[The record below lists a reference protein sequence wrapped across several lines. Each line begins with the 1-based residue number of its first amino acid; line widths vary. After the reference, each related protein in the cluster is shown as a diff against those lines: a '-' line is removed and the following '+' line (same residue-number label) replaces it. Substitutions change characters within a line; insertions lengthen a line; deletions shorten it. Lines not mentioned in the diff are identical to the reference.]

1 MTTLKKILSYYR
13 DCYKEDS
20 SDFNLWNLNK
30 LKQEDR
36 LILEGKDEL
45 GTGFLPR
52 LPIPESFA
60 EQMAKRMAIYQR
72 EKVLLYVRY
81 ILVGKLEVQGEVKP
95 IISPLLFNEAFIEM
109 KEQDYYFSINSQT
122 PDYNEPLLQLLMPES
137 TLEIE
142 TSTAINSP
150 SYWTSLLKN
159 SPLKLDSLNLL
170 NFPSLVGDSEI
181 KKALKRKTPS
191 LLPVSMLVFVER
203 SKSSRGVLHE
213 LESIISS
220 KQTSAP
226 LKTLFTDVIAPES
239 NKTLKHNYLP
249 GLLSSPQQEV
259 LSIAANHQLGCT
271 SGPPGTGKSYTIAA
285 IAAEHMARGESVL
298 IVANNDPALDVIAEK
313 LDDNFGLSDI
323 SIRASQRRFIKKFKN
338 YLDSLLGGY
347 YNEEFNGGINSL
359 EVKLNSTSQSLNKLE
374 KSFIRF
380 CSKAIKRGKVLKKL
394 EEKEANWLKSTY
406 LLFVKSSIKRL
417 KKQWLNLDKINAQ
430 QIKREQLASHYLNTL
445 KNKNLR
451 DLIDNNRKSLVAFSK
466 AVRSRTSKS
475 QFEFFNDIE
484 YNSLLSAFPIWLVNI
499 SMLHRVLP
507 LNAEMFD
514 LVIIDEATQCNISST
529 LPALYR
535 AKRAMIVG
543 DTKQLKHYSFLA
555 KTKEEQ
561 LRVNNNL
568 TPHTKG
574 VVSYRDHSILEL
586 TLNSLH
592 SQKQVAF
599 LDEHFRSKPELIHF
613 SNQQFYQKKLKVMQ
627 HRPCTSSGH
636 LHLNRVNG
644 KRNRAGVN
652 HLETQEII
660 STIKAQINES
670 TNTGIHNS
678 IGVVSPFRKQAE
690 DIAKAIENNFDEAEI
705 SKYKIRSATPYGF
718 QGEERDIMLIS
729 FSLDDN
735 SARAAVYL
743 NKEDVFNVAITRA
756 RQKQHLFISF
766 DENNLPSQNLL
777 KKYINSISEFKANH
791 ITAKTIDE
799 FQADVIKELNKH
811 KIETWSGY
819 AIAGT
824 EIDILCR
831 HNHYLAIDLIGFPGP
846 WGNFFELNTYK
857 VFKRAGIE
865 VTPISYGLWVAD
877 KELCVQHIIKKLQM

>member
-1 MTTLKKILSYYR
+1 MTSIKNTLSYYR

-30 LKQEDR
+30 LKKENR
-36 LILEGKDEL
+36 LVLEGSDEL

-52 LPIPESFA
+52 FPIPKTFA
-60 EQMAKRMAIYQR
+60 EQMLKRVEIYQR

-81 ILVGKLEVQGEVKP
+81 LLVGKLEVQGEVKP
-95 IISPLLFNEAFIEM
+95 IISPLLFNEAFIEK
-109 KEQDYYFSINSQT
+109 KEEEYYFSINNQA
-122 PDYNEPLLQLLMPES
+122 PEPYEPLLQLLMPEN
-137 TLEIE
+137 TTEINA
-142 TSTAINSP
+142 STAISLP

-159 SPLKLDSLNLL
+159 SPLELDCLSLLDFPRLL
-170 NFPSLVGDSEI
+170 GDNEI
-181 KKALKRKTPS
+181 KKALQRKKPS

-226 LKTLFTDVIAPES
+226 LTTLFTDVTAS
-239 NKTLKHNYLP
+239 GSHKNLKYNYLP
-249 GLLSSPQQEV
+249 GLLSSPQKKV

-347 YNEEFNGGINSL
+347 YNEKFNEDIKSL
-359 EVKLNSTSQSLNKLE
+359 EDELNSTSNALNKLE
-374 KSFIRF
+374 KNFIRF
-380 CSKAIKRGKVLKKL
+380 CSKAIKRGKVLRNL
-394 EEKEANWLKSTY
+394 EQKEANWLKRTY
-406 LLFVKSSIKRL
+406 LLFVINSIKRL
-417 KKQWLNLDKINAQ
+417 KKQWLNLDEINEQ

-451 DLIDNNRKSLVAFSK
+451 NLIDNHWRSLVAFSK

-484 YNSLLSAFPIWLVNI
+484 YDTLLSAFPIWLVNI

-555 KTKEEQ
+555 KTKEDQ
-561 LRVNNNL
+561 LRVNNKL

-574 VVSYRDHSILEL
+574 VVSYRDNSILEL
-586 TLNSLH
+586 ALNSLH
-592 SQKQVAF
+592 SQQQVAF

-613 SNQQFYQKKLKVMQ
+613 SNQQFYQNKLKIMQ
-627 HRPCTSSGH
+627 HKPCTSSGH

-644 KRNRAGVN
+644 TRDRSGVN
-652 HLETQEII
+652 RLETKEVIA
-660 STIKAQINES
+660 SIKEHINKS
-670 TNTGIHNS
+670 IKTGIVHS
-678 IGVVSPFRKQAE
+678 MGVISPFRKQAE
-690 DIAKAIENNFDEAEI
+690 NIAKEIEENFSETEI
-705 SKYKIRSATPYGF
+705 IKYKIRSATPFGF
-718 QGEERDIMLIS
+718 QGEERDIMFIS
-729 FSLDDN
+729 FSIDNN

-766 DENNLPSQNLL
+766 DENALPSQNLL
-777 KKYINSISEFKANH
+777 KKYINSINEFKAHH
-791 ITAKTIDE
+791 ITAKKIDE
-799 FQADVIKELNKH
+799 FQADVMQELHKH
-811 KIETWSGY
+811 NIETWSGY

-831 HNHYLAIDLIGFPGP
+831 HNNYLAIDLIGFPGP
-846 WGNFFELNTYK
+846 WGDFFELNTYK
-857 VFKRAGIE
+857 IFKRAGIE
-865 VTPISYGLWVAD
+865 IIPISYALWVTD
-877 KELCVQHIIKKLQM
+877 KALCLQKILKKLEY